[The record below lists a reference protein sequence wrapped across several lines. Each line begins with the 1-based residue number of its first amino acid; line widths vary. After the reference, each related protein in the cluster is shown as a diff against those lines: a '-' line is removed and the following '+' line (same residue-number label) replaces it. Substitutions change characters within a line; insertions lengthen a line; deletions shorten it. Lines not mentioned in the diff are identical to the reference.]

1 MAFVQSIERKQKLAV
16 ATPATRYTFF
26 LEFSI
31 GVLRL
36 LRLDRSGEYCDRH
49 GFSFKFFQAKKN

>member
-1 MAFVQSIERKQKLAV
+1 MTFVQSIERKQKLAV
-16 ATPATRYTFF
+16 GTPATRYTFL

-36 LRLDRSGEYCDRH
+36 VRLDRSGEYCDRH
-49 GFSFKFFQAKKN
+49 GFSFKFF